1 MADMIVD
8 VESLNFRSAPEN
20 APDTLRG
27 QVFLG
32 QRLAEVEDSGV
43 DGWVSCRGEVDG
55 REEAG
60 FVKREFLR
68 KPLSRSR
75 EALAASVHREWVR
88 FRRGT
93 GLEHVAPFAGFV
105 GEMWQK
111 VGLNLDGTDRDQ
123 PWSAA
128 AVSFMVRNAGRKY
141 GKFRFAAS
149 HSRYIHHAIR
159 AREAEDRSVPF
170 WGFRLNEA
178 KPRVGDI
185 ICKDNPDFAPAVNYD
200 VARELDSYRSHCD
213 IIMKIDSGR
222 QRVLAIGGNVSHSVN
237 IAIYDL
243 APGDLLAGTNHV
255 FALLRNITDME

>member
-141 GKFRFAAS
+141 GRFRFAAS
-149 HSRYIHHAIR
+149 HSRYIHHATV
-159 AREAEDRSVPF
+159 SYTHQTLPTTS
-170 WGFRLNEA
+170 
-178 KPRVGDI
+178 RV
-185 ICKDNPDFAPAVNYD
+185 
-200 VARELDSYRSHCD
+200 
-213 IIMKIDSGR
+213 
-222 QRVLAIGGNVSHSVN
+222 
-237 IAIYDL
+237 
-243 APGDLLAGTNHV
+243 
-255 FALLRNITDME
+255 